1 LTCRICLDTDDRS
14 RLIAPC
20 SCAGSSRWVHREC
33 LDRWRSTRED
43 IAFSKCTEC
52 LTPYVLFSPR
62 PRNSPPAMCSRYI
75 RFLRNLCRDLCG
87 PLLSCV
93 AAVIALSLIMCA
105 FDYKSH
111 YLIDKAHFEKYPKAF
126 YVLLGTLVSLS
137 LVGIM
142 FMFYWFNGDTGN
154 TMASDSCTAC
164 RDCCNCCCASGRT
177 GPMYVYDPCLG
188 CDGCCNACYCGECCS
203 QGTAAG
209 GTSCAECCTA
219 STMGEECLA
228 VMALACVVLAVV
240 GLFVSVFAG
249 LVYANR
255 SIQRHIHIVSKMT
268 MTEDLVVKDL

>member
-1 LTCRICLDTDDRS
+1 
-14 RLIAPC
+14 
-20 SCAGSSRWVHREC
+20 
-33 LDRWRSTRED
+33 
-43 IAFSKCTEC
+43 
-52 LTPYVLFSPR
+52 
-62 PRNSPPAMCSRYI
+62 
-75 RFLRNLCRDLCG
+75 
-87 PLLSCV
+87 
-93 AAVIALSLIMCA
+93 
-105 FDYKSH
+105 
-111 YLIDKAHFEKYPKAF
+111 
-126 YVLLGTLVSLS
+126 
-137 LVGIM
+137 M

-268 MTEDLVVKDL
+268 MTEDLVVKDLAPGAVELPSCVSVEPTQYNDIETGFLMTSTTHAVRRDD